1 MKIVSPRSKVLL
13 FMSTE
18 IGGFTSRSSE
28 YTDGTPIKQYETIEK
43 DKIINND
50 FPLVYIPNNHEKFF
64 SIYRLSEKKITFLYE
79 FYVISKKSIKETI
92 KFG

>member
-1 MKIVSPRSKVLL
+1 MP
-13 FMSTE
+13 TE

-28 YTDGTPIKQYETIEK
+28 YADGTPIKQYETIEK
-43 DKIINND
+43 DKIINKN
-50 FPLVYIPNNHEKFF
+50 FPLPFISNNHKKFF

-79 FYVISKKSIKETI
+79 FYVISKKSIKETV